1 MTTKTRYFVVG
12 SLLTVGVGLGIGVVA
27 YSTGF
32 ATSAYTLQGGP
43 EELQF
48 VPANAALVAYADVH
62 DLMLSNL
69 RQRVRSALPGKLDG
83 QSDFQNQTGI
93 NIETDIDHVI
103 AAVVPS
109 TGDQVGRTPGTGIV
123 LARGRFDQVKIEALM
138 REHGAQA
145 EDYKGSRLIVGAIP
159 DGNADGKTSVS
170 VAFLEPGLVAVG
182 TSALVRSAVDQ
193 KTGGASIATNDE
205 MMGLIRDL
213 ATGNA
218 WAAGRFDALTS
229 QAHLPDGVAQQI
241 PAINLFS
248 ASAHI
253 DSGVRGIIRAQ
264 TRDDE
269 SANSLRDVV
278 RGFLALARLQ
288 TSGNPEISTLVQ
300 SLQLGGTGKSVS
312 LSFDVPGAALDALQ
326 NLHKLGDR
334 SSSAPRQ

>member
-1 MTTKTRYFVVG
+1 MTTRTRYFVVG

-62 DLMLSNL
+62 DLMLSDL
-69 RQRVRSALPGKLDG
+69 RQRIRRALPGKLDG
-83 QSDFQNQTGI
+83 QTDFQNQTGI

-103 AAVVPS
+103 AALVPS
-109 TGDQVGRTPGTGIV
+109 TGDQVGHTPGTGIV

-145 EDYKGSRLIVGAIP
+145 EDYKGSRLIVGDMP
-159 DGNADGKTSVS
+159 DGKSSVS

-213 ATGNA
+213 GTGNA

-241 PAINLFS
+241 PSINLFS
-248 ASAHI
+248 ASARI

-288 TSGNPEISTLVQ
+288 TSANPEISTLVQ

-326 NLHKLGDR
+326 NLHKLGER
-334 SSSAPRQ
+334 SSAPRQ

>member
-1 MTTKTRYFVVG
+1 MTTRTRYFVVG

-48 VPANAALVAYADVH
+48 VPANASLVAYADVH

-69 RQRVRSALPGKLDG
+69 RQRVRQALPGKLDG
-83 QSDFQNQTGI
+83 QGDFQNQTGI

-103 AAVVPS
+103 AALVPS
-109 TGDQVGRTPGTGIV
+109 TGDQAGQRPGAGIV

-138 REHGAQA
+138 REHGARA
-145 EDYKGSRLIVGAIP
+145 EDYKGSRLIVGDMP
-159 DGNADGKTSVS
+159 DGKVDGKVSVS

-218 WAAGRFDALTS
+218 WAAGHFDALTS

-241 PAINLFS
+241 PSINLFS

-269 SANSLRDVV
+269 AANSLRDVV
-278 RGFLALARLQ
+278 RGFLALAKLQ
-288 TSGNPEISTLVQ
+288 TSANPEIANLVQ

-326 NLHKLGDR
+326 SLHKLGDR

>member
-1 MTTKTRYFVVG
+1 MTTRTRYFVVG

-69 RQRVRSALPGKLDG
+69 RQRVRMAFRGKLDG

-103 AAVVPS
+103 AALVPS
-109 TGDQVGRTPGTGIV
+109 TGDQAGKTPGTGIV

-145 EDYKGSRLIVGAIP
+145 EDYKGSRLIVGDTP
-159 DGNADGKTSVS
+159 QGKASVS

-229 QAHLPDGVAQQI
+229 QAHLPDGVTQQI
-241 PAINLFS
+241 PSISLFS
-248 ASAHI
+248 ASARI

-288 TSGNPEISTLVQ
+288 TSASPEISELVQ

-312 LSFDVPGAALDALQ
+312 LSFDVPSTALDALES
-326 NLHKLGDR
+326 LHKLGDR
-334 SSSAPRQ
+334 SSAPR

>member
-1 MTTKTRYFVVG
+1 MTTRTRYFVVG

-43 EELQF
+43 QELQF
-48 VPANAALVAYADVH
+48 VPPNAALVAYADVR
-62 DLMLSNL
+62 DLMASGL
-69 RQRVRSALPGKLDG
+69 RQRIHQSLPDKLDG
-83 QSDFQNQTGI
+83 QTDFQSQTGI

-103 AAVVPS
+103 AALVP
-109 TGDQVGRTPGTGIV
+109 TPSDGPGQTPRNGIV

-145 EDYKGSRLIVGAIP
+145 EDYKGTRLIVGDMP
-159 DGNADGKTSVS
+159 DNKVSVS

-182 TSALVRSAVDQ
+182 TSALVRGAVDQ

-218 WAAGRFDALTS
+218 WAAGRFDVLTS

-241 PAINLFS
+241 PSISLFS
-248 ASAHI
+248 ASANI
-253 DSGVRGIIRAQ
+253 DTGVRGIIRAQ

-278 RGFLALARLQ
+278 RGFLALARMQ
-288 TSGNPEISTLVQ
+288 TSSSPEISSLVQ
-300 SLQLGGTGKSVS
+300 SFQLGGSGKSVS
-312 LSFDVPGAALDALQ
+312 LSFDVPSTALDALQ
-326 NLHKLGDR
+326 NLHKQLGDR
-334 SSSAPRQ
+334 SPAPPQ

>member
-1 MTTKTRYFVVG
+1 MTTRTRYFVVG

-69 RQRVRSALPGKLDG
+69 RQRVRLAFPDKLDG
-83 QSDFQNQTGI
+83 QTDFQSQTGI

-103 AAVVPS
+103 AALVPS
-109 TGDQVGRTPGTGIV
+109 TGDQVGHGPGTGIV

-145 EDYKGSRLIVGAIP
+145 EDYKGSRLIVGDMP
-159 DGNADGKTSVS
+159 DGKVSVS

-218 WAAGRFDALTS
+218 WAAGRFDALTA
-229 QAHLPDGVAQQI
+229 QAHLPDGVAEQI
-241 PAINLFS
+241 PSIHLFS

-288 TSGNPEISTLVQ
+288 TSASPEISNLVQ

-334 SSSAPRQ
+334 SSAGPRQ